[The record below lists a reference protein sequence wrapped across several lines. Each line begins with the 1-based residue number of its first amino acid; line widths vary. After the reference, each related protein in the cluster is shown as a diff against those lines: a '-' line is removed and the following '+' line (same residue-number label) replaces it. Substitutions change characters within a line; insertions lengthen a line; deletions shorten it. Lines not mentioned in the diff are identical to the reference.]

1 MLCLS
6 DIAMATSERPAGLFL
21 GDMLPW
27 LPRNAPCCAS
37 ETLCCG
43 CLRAPCLVS
52 LMDTSPWPPQGAP
65 PWLPQSTLPCSPS
78 EAPGHVIPQ
87 RHAAMADLEHPDMFP
102 VRDAPPWPPQN
113 GPPCCAWDT
122 SPWLP
127 QSTLPCFPQR
137 HTAMA
142 TSEHPA
148 MLFLS
153 DTLPWLPQSAPPCSS
168 VTPHHG
174 CLRVPHVVPQRH
186 TTMSPFSYT
195 PPWLPQCP
203 FMSLFSDDP
212 PWPPHGVPPRPLP
225 ATRSCSPLR
234 SNQHCLFIKVSTAF
248 AFSQPSAISPDGRCL

>member
-1 MLCLS
+1 MFS
-6 DIAMATSERPAGLFL
+6 SWTHRHGH
-21 GDMLPW
+21 
-27 LPRNAPCCAS
+27 
-37 ETLCCG
+37 
-43 CLRAPCLVS
+43 LRVP
-52 LMDTSPWPPQGAP
+52 P

-78 EAPGHVIPQ
+78 EAPGHVVPQ
-87 RHAAMADLEHPDMFP
+87 QHTAMADLEHPDMFP
-102 VRDAPPWPPQN
+102 VRDTPPWPPQN
-113 GPPCCAWDT
+113 RPPCCAWDT

-127 QSTLPCFPQR
+127 QSTPPCFPHR

-153 DTLPWLPQSAPPCSS
+153 DTLPWLPQNAPPCSP

-212 PWPPHGVPPRPLP
+212 PWPPHGVPPRPPP
-225 ATRSCSPLR
+225 ATGSCSPLR